1 MLRIGICDDDP
12 HMLDYLSALCR
23 KILPGAAIAEYRSG
37 GEFLSSAGS
46 FEIILMD
53 VRMEGMD
60 GLNVIKRLQSRIS
73 KKSPNPPSVIFITA
87 YDEYV
92 FEALDL
98 FPFHYLLKP
107 LDEEKFERVLKR
119 AALRYAKKEK
129 EEAVFFHT
137 KTLHLH
143 IYPRDI
149 YFVESNLRK
158 AIINLEHEHFEV
170 YSTMAEL
177 EELFGDSFFRCHRG
191 YLVNLGKIQSYDRET
206 IKLINGNQL
215 ILSKTKYAE
224 FVDAYMRYLK
234 INEG

>member
-1 MLRIGICDDDP
+1 MLRVGICDDDP
-12 HMLDYLSALCR
+12 HMLNYLSALCT
-23 KILPGAAIAEYRSG
+23 KILPGAAVAAYQSG
-37 GEFLSSAGS
+37 SELLSSTGS

-60 GLNVIKRLQSRIS
+60 GLDVIKRLQSRIS
-73 KKSPNPPSVIFITA
+73 KKTPNSPAVIFITA

-92 FEALDL
+92 FDALDL

-107 LDEEKFERVLKR
+107 LDEEKFEKILKR
-119 AALRYAKKEK
+119 AAENYAKKEK

-137 KTLHLH
+137 KTRHLH
-143 IYPRDI
+143 MYPRDV

-177 EELFGDSFFRCHRG
+177 EKLFGDSFFRCHRG
-191 YLVNLGKIQSYDRET
+191 YLVNLGKVQSYDRET
-206 IKLINGNQL
+206 ITLINGKRL
-215 ILSKTKYAE
+215 ILTKTKYAE

-234 INEG
+234 INRG

>member
-12 HMLDYLSALCR
+12 HMLNYLSALCT
-23 KILPGAAIAEYRSG
+23 KILPEAVITEYRSG
-37 GEFLSSAGS
+37 MEILSSAGS

-73 KKSPNPPSVIFITA
+73 KKTPNFPSVIFITA

-119 AALRYAKKEK
+119 AAEKHAKKEK

-137 KTLHLH
+137 KTRHLH
-143 IYPRDI
+143 IYPSDI

-158 AIINLEHEHFEV
+158 AIINLEHAHFEV

-177 EELFGDSFFRCHRG
+177 EKLFGNSFFRCHRG
-191 YLVNLGKIQSYDRET
+191 YLVNLGKVQSYDRET
-206 IKLINGNQL
+206 ITLVNGTRL
-215 ILSKTKYAE
+215 ILTKTKYAE

>member
-12 HMLDYLSALCR
+12 HMRNYLSALCT
-23 KILPGAAIAEYRSG
+23 KILPEAVVTEYRSG
-37 GEFLSSAGS
+37 MALLSSSTS

-60 GLNVIKRLQSRIS
+60 GLNVIKQMQNKIS
-73 KKSPNPPSVIFITA
+73 LKTPNTPTVIFITA
-87 YDEYV
+87 YEEYV

-107 LDEEKFERVLKR
+107 LNEEKFEKILKR
-119 AALRYAKKEK
+119 AAEKYERKEK

-137 KTLHLH
+137 KTRHLH

-158 AIINLEHEHFEV
+158 AIINLEQEHFEV

-177 EELFGDSFFRCHRG
+177 ANLFGDAFFRCHRG
-191 YLVNLGKIQSYDRET
+191 YLVNLGKVQSYDRAT
-206 IKLINGNQL
+206 ITLMNGKRV
-215 ILSKTKYAE
+215 ILSKSKYTE
-224 FVDAYMRYLK
+224 FVEAYMHYLK
-234 INEG
+234 SNEG

>member
-12 HMLDYLSALCR
+12 HMLNYLSALCT
-23 KILPGAAIAEYRSG
+23 KILPEAVITEYG
-37 GEFLSSAGS
+37 NGMEILSSAGS

-73 KKSPNPPSVIFITA
+73 KKTPNFPSVIFITA

-119 AALRYAKKEK
+119 AAEKHAKKEK

-137 KTLHLH
+137 KTRHLH

-158 AIINLEHEHFEV
+158 AIINLEHDHFEV

-177 EELFGDSFFRCHRG
+177 EKLFGNFFFRCHRG
-191 YLVNLGKIQSYDRET
+191 YLVNLGKVQSYDRET
-206 IKLINGNQL
+206 ITLVNGKRL
-215 ILSKTKYAE
+215 ILTKTKYAE

>member
-1 MLRIGICDDDP
+1 MLRIGICDDDL
-12 HMLDYLSALCR
+12 HMLNYLSALCK
-23 KILPGAAIAEYRSG
+23 KILPGAAVAGYQNGAEL
-37 GEFLSSAGS
+37 LSSNGS
-46 FEIILMD
+46 FEIVLMD
-53 VRMEGMD
+53 VRMEDMD

-73 KKSPNPPSVIFITA
+73 KKSPNPPAVIFITA

-92 FEALDL
+92 FDALDL

-107 LDEEKFERVLKR
+107 LDEEKFEKVLKL
-119 AALRYAKKEK
+119 AAEKYAKKEK

-137 KTLHLH
+137 KTSHLRL
-143 IYPRDI
+143 YPRDI

-158 AIINLEHEHFEV
+158 VIINMEKEHFEV

-177 EELFGDSFFRCHRG
+177 EKLFGDSFFRCHRG
-191 YLVNLGKIQSYDRET
+191 YLVNLGKIRGYDRET
-206 IKLINGNQL
+206 IKLVNGNCL

>member
-12 HMLDYLSALCR
+12 HMLNYLSALCT
-23 KILPGAAIAEYRSG
+23 KVLPEAVVTEYRG
-37 GEFLSSAGS
+37 GMEFLSSTGS

-53 VRMEGMD
+53 VRMEGLD
-60 GLNVIKRLQSRIS
+60 GLNVIKQLQNRIS
-73 KKSPNPPSVIFITA
+73 KKTPNSPAVIFITA

-107 LDEEKFERVLKR
+107 LDEEKFEKILKR
-119 AALRYAKKEK
+119 AAERYEKKEK

-137 KTLHLH
+137 KTRHLH

-158 AIINLEHEHFEV
+158 AVINLQHEQFEV

-177 EELFGDSFFRCHRG
+177 ENLFGDSFFRCHRG
-191 YLVNLGKIQSYDRET
+191 YLVNLGKVQSYDRAT
-206 IKLINGNQL
+206 ITLINGKRV